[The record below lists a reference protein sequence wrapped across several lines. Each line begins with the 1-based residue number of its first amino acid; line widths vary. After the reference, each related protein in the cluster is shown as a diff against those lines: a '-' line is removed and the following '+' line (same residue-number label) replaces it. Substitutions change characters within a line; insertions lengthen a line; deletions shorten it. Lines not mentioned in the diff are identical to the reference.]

1 MNDVCVYNITDNTDT
16 QLTIILHVDDIM
28 ITCVD
33 KTFLNKIT
41 EFIADN
47 FSETDVNNGITH
59 NYL

>member
-33 KTFLNKIT
+33 KTFLNKII
-41 EFIADN
+41 EFIAHN
-47 FSETDVNNGITH
+47 F
-59 NYL
+59 L